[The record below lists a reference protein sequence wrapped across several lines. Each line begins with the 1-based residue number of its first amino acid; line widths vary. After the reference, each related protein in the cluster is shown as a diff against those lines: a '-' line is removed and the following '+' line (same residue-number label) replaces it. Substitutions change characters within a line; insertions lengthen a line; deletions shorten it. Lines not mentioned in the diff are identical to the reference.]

1 MWRFGL
7 LVFMLGIAQAGTASS
22 QTFKDKTLR
31 FVVNSSTG
39 GPVDI
44 SARLLAPVI
53 ASRVPGSPA
62 AIVENRPGAGGVVGT
77 NYLFTAAPPDGLTIG
92 FLISVAHQGIVDDGG
107 AKFDPSSFRWLGALP
122 TTQVLLARTDLMIS
136 SPADLLKPAKPLVL
150 ALDGTNNV
158 GSMTNR
164 LFLNMIGATYTVVTG
179 YPGQGPANLALAR
192 GEVSLNN
199 SAHFFYI
206 SNREN
211 IRKEKLYDAILQRGV
226 LGEDGT
232 LRRHRL
238 LPELPTMLEAA
249 AQIKPASVGSIEA
262 VAYRTIAGALAVQF
276 GIMLP
281 PGADDA
287 VTTTMA
293 TAVASALNDPETK
306 RMVLDKTKT
315 EYDFVDGKTAQAI
328 VAKLRADYR
337 ADPRIGEIA
346 KKLAAGN

>member
-1 MWRFGL
+1 
-7 LVFMLGIAQAGTASS
+7 
-22 QTFKDKTLR
+22 
-31 FVVNSSTG
+31 VVNNSTG

-44 SARLLAPVI
+44 FARLLAPVI
-53 ASRVPGSPA
+53 ASRIPGSPS

-77 NYLFTAAPPDGLTIG
+77 NYVFNAAAPDGLTIG
-92 FLISVAHQGIVDDGG
+92 FLISVAHQGIVDDGSV
-107 AKFDPSSFRWLGALP
+107 KFDPGRFRWLGAIP

-136 SPADLLKPAKPLVL
+136 SPIDLLKPAKPLVL
-150 ALDGTNNV
+150 AIDGANNV

-164 LFLNMIGATYTVVTG
+164 LFLSMIGATYTVVSG

-199 SAHFFYI
+199 SNHLFYL

-211 IRKEKLYDAILQRGV
+211 IRKEKIYDAILQRGQ

-232 LRRHRL
+232 LRRNRL

-276 GIMLP
+276 GIVLP
-281 PGADDA
+281 PRADDA

-293 TAVASALNDPETK
+293 TAVADALSDPETK
-306 RMVLDKTKT
+306 RMVLTKTKSD
-315 EYDFVDGKTAQAI
+315 YDFVDGRTAQKI
-328 VAKLRADYR
+328 VERLRADHR
-337 ADPRIGEIA
+337 ADSRIGEIA